1 MSDVEMVPKET
12 MLSRLSSKDEQIR
25 ALKAEIA
32 TQADK
37 IAALPDVAKLE
48 KTIEKLKADGEQ
60 SRQEFEMYREQ
71 ATTSSA
77 MVAMGITDPEDQALV
92 RHKFTASESDDFS
105 AWLEKDAKED
115 RHLKAFFASEQP
127 AETKEEPQVK
137 VVPDVSVYSS
147 DRGTL
152 TLESINNMSPRE
164 RIEKREQINDFLRN
178 G

>member
-32 TQADK
+32 AQADK
-37 IAALPDVAKLE
+37 IAAFPDVAKLE

-60 SRQEFEMYREQ
+60 SRQEFELYREQ
-71 ATTSSA
+71 ATTSAA
-77 MVAMGITDPEDQALV
+77 MVALGITDPEDQALV
-92 RHKFTASESDDFS
+92 RHKFTSAESNDFG

-127 AETKEEPQVK
+127 TETKEEPQVK

-147 DRGTL
+147 DRGAL
-152 TLESINNMSPRE
+152 TSEAIRNMSPRE
-164 RIEKREQINDFLRN
+164 RIEKKDQIWEFLRN
-178 G
+178 R